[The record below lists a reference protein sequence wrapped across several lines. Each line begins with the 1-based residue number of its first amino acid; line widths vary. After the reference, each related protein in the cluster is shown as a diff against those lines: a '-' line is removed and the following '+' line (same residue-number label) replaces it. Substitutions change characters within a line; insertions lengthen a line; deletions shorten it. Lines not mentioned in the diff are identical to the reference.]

1 MEVPLYSVLFIS
13 VSDYE
18 SFIMDG
24 TLEQFGWE
32 KETWLQTRD
41 KFMTTRLKTDKQ
53 RPWSVVKREDLE
65 GMERVLGEIG
75 GGFWEVARER
85 MVELFAELDWAEL
98 TALEEDER
106 IARVERLAHKRFAG
120 TNEEASARYDERHG

>member
-1 MEVPLYSVLFIS
+1 
-13 VSDYE
+13 
-18 SFIMDG
+18 MDG